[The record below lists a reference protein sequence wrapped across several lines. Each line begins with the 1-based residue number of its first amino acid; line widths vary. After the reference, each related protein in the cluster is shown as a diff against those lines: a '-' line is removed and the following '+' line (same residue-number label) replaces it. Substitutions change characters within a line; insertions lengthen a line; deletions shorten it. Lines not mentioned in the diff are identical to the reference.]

1 MSQRNG
7 LSDDAK
13 VLLLWAADEGTIN
26 CSTVT
31 LGPRKVITGG
41 RNFIKDSSPRSR
53 EQWLAA
59 VKELV
64 HRQGDM
70 AGYQNPRLPVA
81 ITLAMPRKG
90 HIAWRSNLTLS
101 D

>member
-59 VKELV
+59 VKELE
-64 HRQGDM
+64 RQGLIEDRSGKQGFYFVTHKGFQ
-70 AGYQNPRLPVA
+70 AIDELDPTRL
-81 ITLAMPRKG
+81 
-90 HIAWRSNLTLS
+90 
-101 D
+101 